1 MKRLFFIILS
11 LALFTACE
19 RKIDEFA
26 PNANG
31 VNFSNFVAVGNSLT
45 AGYADGALY
54 TSGQINSIANI
65 MATQFRTVGGGAFN
79 QPLIGTEDGVG
90 FAQVPGGIYCF
101 TKHVLKIIPD
111 LDCYGQPIGTYSLK
125 PAFAVDNPDQATLRA
140 QLFAPPTVAGPYN
153 NMGVPGITLQAAF
166 FPGYAAYNPYY
177 ARFASAV
184 TSSVIGEAVAQQ
196 PTFFMVW
203 LGDNDALTSA
213 LAGTD
218 ALLTP
223 ADTFAKYY
231 PMATGALL
239 ASGNNPKGVVATI
252 PDVTSIPYFT
262 TISKQ
267 LPYNG
272 VTLDSAQAAGLNILY
287 TMYGHT
293 EIHWVK
299 GQNPFVYLKTDGSWA
314 QLGPDD
320 LFMLTL
326 PTDSIK
332 CRGMGI
338 ADTTIHPIPRPYPI
352 PGQFVLDKMEQDNI
366 RARIDQFNLII
377 KGTAA
382 AQNLAV
388 ADMNLYLKSFASG
401 MVFDGIKMSTS
412 FITGG
417 MFSTDG
423 VHLNPR
429 GCAVAANYLIQA
441 INTKYGCNIPQ
452 SNITDYPGLKFP

>member
-26 PNANG
+26 PKANG
-31 VNFSNFVAVGNSLT
+31 VNFTKFVAVGNSMV
-45 AGYADGALY
+45 AGFADGALY
-54 TSGQINSIANI
+54 TSGQVNSIPNI
-65 MATQFRTVGGGAFN
+65 MATQFKTVGCTAFT

-90 FAQVPGGIYCF
+90 FVQIPGGLYYF
-101 TKHVLKIIPD
+101 TKHVLKIVPD
-111 LDCYGQPIGTYSLK
+111 KDCAGQPIGTYSLK
-125 PAFAVDNPDQATLRA
+125 PAFAVDNPDQATLAA
-140 QLFAPPTVAGPYN
+140 QLFAPPSVTGPYN

-166 FPGYAAYNPYY
+166 YPGYAAYNPYY

-184 TSSVIGEAVAQQ
+184 GASVIGEAVIQQ
-196 PTFFMVW
+196 PTFFMLW
-203 LGDNDALTSA
+203 LGDNDALNSA

-223 ADTFAKYY
+223 VDTFTVYY
-231 PMATGALL
+231 PMAVGALL
-239 ASGNNPKGVVATI
+239 NSGNSPKGVVATI
-252 PDVTSIPYFT
+252 PDITSIPYFT

-267 LPYNG
+267 LPYNS
-272 VTLDSAQAAGLNILY
+272 VNLDSAQAAGLNQLY
-287 TMYGHT
+287 TMYHHP

-299 GQNPFVYLKTDGSWA
+299 GLNPFVYLKNDGTWA
-314 QLGPDD
+314 QMGADD
-320 LFMLTL
+320 LFLLTL

-332 CRGMGI
+332 CKGMGI
-338 ADTTIHPIPRPYPI
+338 ADQSITPIPRPYPI
-352 PGQFVLDKMEQDNI
+352 PAQFVLNKEEQDNI
-366 RARIDQFNLII
+366 KARIDQFNVII

-382 AQNLAV
+382 SQNLAV

-401 MVFDGIKMSTS
+401 MVFDGVKMSTS

-429 GCAVAANYLIQA
+429 GSAVAANYLIQA
-441 INTKYGCNIPQ
+441 INTKYGCSIPQ
-452 SNITDYPGLKFP
+452 ANITDYPGLVFP